1 MQSPLVHWGAPMES
15 RSFLLRFAWLSI
27 AAALVTI
34 ALKGTAWWMTG
45 SVGLLSDALESFVN
59 LAAAIFTLYVL
70 TVAARPPDE
79 EHAYGYSKAE
89 YFASGFEG
97 TLILV
102 AAGLIAAAAIERL
115 LHPQS
120 LEHVGAGLAVNAAAA
135 VVNLVVAR
143 ILLAAGRAH
152 RSIALEADA
161 RHLLTDVWTS
171 AGVIAGV
178 AAVGATGWLWL
189 DPALALA
196 VAANILWSGLK
207 LMRRSALGL
216 LDRALPEPDR
226 RAIDAVL
233 DGYRAQGLDF
243 HALRTREAAG
253 RSFVSVHVL
262 VPGDWTVQRGHDTV
276 EEIEARIRAAV
287 PAATV
292 FTHLEPRDDPASYR
306 DVRLDRRG

>member
-1 MQSPLVHWGAPMES
+1 MDANHS
-15 RSFLLRFAWLSI
+15 LLRFAWLSI
-27 AAALVTI
+27 AAAIVTI
-34 ALKGTAWWMTG
+34 GLKGLAWWMTG

-70 TVAARPPDE
+70 AIAARPPDE

-89 YFASGFEG
+89 YFGSGFEG

-102 AAGLIAAAAIERL
+102 AAGLIAATGIERL
-115 LHPQS
+115 LHPLP
-120 LEHVGAGLAVNAAAA
+120 LERVGLGLAVNAAAS
-135 VVNLVVAR
+135 VVNFAVAR
-143 ILLAAGRAH
+143 VLLAAGRRH

-178 AAVGATGWLWL
+178 AAVGLTGWLWL
-189 DPALALA
+189 DPVIALA
-196 VAANILWSGLK
+196 VAANILWSGARLV
-207 LMRRSALGL
+207 RRSVLGL
-216 LDRALPEPDR
+216 LDRALPEDDR

-233 DGYRAQGLDF
+233 ADFRAQGIEF

-253 RSFVSVHVL
+253 RSFVSMHVL
-262 VPGDWTVQRGHDTV
+262 VPGDWTVQRGHDAV
-276 EEIEARIRAAV
+276 EEIEEKIRGAI

-292 FTHLEPRDDPASYR
+292 FTHLEPREDPASYR
-306 DVRLDRRG
+306 DVSIDRRA

>member
-1 MQSPLVHWGAPMES
+1 MNA
-15 RSFLLRFAWLSI
+15 RRTLLRYAWLSI
-27 AAALVTI
+27 GAALLTI
-34 ALKGTAWWMTG
+34 ALKGFAWWLTA

-59 LAAAIFTLYVL
+59 LAAALFTLYAL
-70 TVAARPPDE
+70 ALAARPPDE

-102 AAGLIAAAAIERL
+102 AAGLIAVAAIDRL
-115 LHPQS
+115 LHPRL
-120 LEHVGAGLAVNAAAA
+120 LEHVGVGLAVNAVAAA
-135 VVNLVVAR
+135 LNFVVAR
-143 ILLAAGRAH
+143 VLLAAGRAH

-196 VAANILWSGLK
+196 VAVNILWSGFRLV
-207 LMRRSALGL
+207 RRSALGL
-216 LDRALPEPDR
+216 MDRALPETER

-233 DGYRAQGLDF
+233 EAYRAQGLEF

-253 RSFVSVHVL
+253 RSFVSMHVL
-262 VPGDWTVQRGHDTV
+262 VPGEWTVQRGHDAV

-292 FTHLEPRDDPASYR
+292 FTHLEPREDPASYR

>member
-1 MQSPLVHWGAPMES
+1 MES
-15 RSFLLRFAWLSI
+15 RSALLRYAWLSI

-34 ALKGTAWWMTG
+34 ALKGAAWWMTA

-59 LAAAIFTLYVL
+59 LAAAMFTLYALALAV
-70 TVAARPPDE
+70 RPPDE

-102 AAGLIAAAAIERL
+102 AAGLITAAAIERL
-115 LHPQS
+115 LQPRP
-120 LEHVGAGLAVNAAAA
+120 LEHVGAGLAVNAVAAA
-135 VVNLVVAR
+135 VNLVVAR

-161 RHLLTDVWTS
+161 RHLFTDVWTS

-178 AAVGATGWLWL
+178 AAVAATGWLWL
-189 DPALALA
+189 DPVLALA
-196 VAANILWSGLK
+196 VAANILWSGLS

-262 VPGDWTVQRGHDTV
+262 VPGDWTVQRGHDVV
-276 EEIEARIRAAV
+276 EDIEARIRAAV

-306 DVRLDRRG
+306 DVRLDRRA

>member
-1 MQSPLVHWGAPMES
+1 MSPRRA
-15 RSFLLRFAWLSI
+15 LLRYAWLSI
-27 AAALVTI
+27 GAALVAI
-34 ALKGTAWWMTG
+34 ALKGAAWRLTG
-45 SVGLLSDALESFVN
+45 SVGLLSDALEAFVN
-59 LAAAIFTLYVL
+59 LAAALFTLYAL
-70 TVAARPPDE
+70 ALAARPPDE

-102 AAGLIAAAAIERL
+102 AAALIGLAAIDRL
-115 LHPQS
+115 AHPQP
-120 LEHVGAGLAVNAAAA
+120 LDHVGLGLAVNALAGAL
-135 VVNLVVAR
+135 NFGVAR
-143 ILLAAGRAH
+143 VLLAAARAH

-178 AAVGATGWLWL
+178 AAVAASGWLWL

-196 VAANILWSGLK
+196 VAVHILWSGFRLV
-207 LMRRSALGL
+207 RRSAAGL
-216 LDRALPEPDR
+216 MDRALPEAER

-243 HALRTREAAG
+243 HALRTRAAAG

-262 VPGDWTVQRGHDTV
+262 VPGGWTVQRGHDAV

-287 PAATV
+287 PGAVV
-292 FTHLEPRDDPASYR
+292 FTHLEPREDPASYR
-306 DVRLDRRG
+306 DERLERRA